1 MPPNAIE
8 LPPEAAHALAR
19 GQPVRAIKLLRQ
31 ATGLS
36 LKDAKDVVDVAARE
50 QRGARALGRMTGVDQ
65 PGGASAGFVLPPDAA
80 AAVAQ
85 GRFIEAIAL
94 LRGAN
99 PQLDLKSAQAAI
111 DDYLHPPSESAS
123 PPARSKRH
131 VRTPSARVPTVV
143 AGDSGSALW
152 LLALVLLVLAAVL
165 AWWLGGGA

>member
-8 LPPEAAHALAR
+8 LPPDAAEALAR

-36 LKDAKDVVDVAARE
+36 LKDARDAVDAAARA
-50 QRGARALGRMTGVDQ
+50 QRGARMPGRITGVDR
-65 PGGASAGFVLPPDAA
+65 ASPGFVLPPGAA
-80 AAVAQ
+80 AAIAR

-99 PQLDLKSAQAAI
+99 PQLDLKSAQDAVDA
-111 DDYLHPPSESAS
+111 YLHPPSEAAS
-123 PPARSKRH
+123 PPARRD
-131 VRTPSARVPTVV
+131 VRARASPARVPTVV
-143 AGDSGSALW
+143 AGDSGGSPW
-152 LLALVLLVLAAVL
+152 LLALVLLALVAVL